1 MSSGRNTGVE
11 VVTTPRLHWLI
22 RRMCYDDSLIFRNWH
37 VVEYLYLEKGLPQYR
52 VFRGDELIGV
62 ARVRHPARL
71 ALVQVALVQFL
82 AARGCNPRTA
92 IFLEG
97 TALTPL
103 NAKVRDLP
111 ALPRVS
117 ATPALANMPQ
127 WC

>member
-1 MSSGRNTGVE
+1 MSFDRSRKGVE
-11 VVTTPRLHWLI
+11 VVTRLHWLI
-22 RRMCYDDSLIFRNWH
+22 RRMCYDDSVIFRNWN

-71 ALVQVALVQFL
+71 GLVQLSLVQFL

-111 ALPRVS
+111 VLPLVS
-117 ATPALANMPQ
+117 APHALANMPQ

>member
-1 MSSGRNTGVE
+1 MPRRGTLQWLVYQMSF
-11 VVTTPRLHWLI
+11 
-22 RRMCYDDSLIFRNWH
+22 DDLLVFRNWH
-37 VVEYLYLEKGLPQYR
+37 AVEYLYLEKGLPHYR

-62 ARVRHPARL
+62 ARIRHPAQT
-71 ALVQVALVQFL
+71 AVVQSKLVQFL

-92 IFLEG
+92 ILLEG

-111 ALPRVS
+111 ALPLVS
-117 ATPALANMPQ
+117 APRQMSNVAG